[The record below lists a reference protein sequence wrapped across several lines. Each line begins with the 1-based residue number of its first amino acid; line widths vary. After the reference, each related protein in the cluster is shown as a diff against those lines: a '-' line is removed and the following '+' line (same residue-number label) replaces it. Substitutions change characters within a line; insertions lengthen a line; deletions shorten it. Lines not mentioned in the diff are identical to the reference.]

1 MGTFW
6 KDLRFGLRLAAS
18 RPGFTAVAVIA
29 LALGIGPNTA
39 IFSIVNSLLLTPP
52 PYDDPDTI
60 VTASQKT
67 TPTFDG
73 PRLTLPS
80 TDDFQD
86 WRRETRTL
94 QQIALYASDS
104 LTLTGFEDPIRLDG
118 ARVSPAMFPLLR
130 VKPIVGRMFTEQEE
144 QLDAAPVVILSYRL
158 WDRKLGRDSA
168 IIGKPI
174 VLDGIGRQVIGIMPE
189 GFEFPTKETEYWTP
203 LTLTPP
209 ERNPNERRVMMVPF
223 IARLKPGVTPEQ
235 AAAEGNAIIV
245 RNQEPGPGEA
255 PPQVPPDR
263 RVGGPGAGPAPGRR
277 GEGAPPEGAP
287 GGPGLVVRRGPV
299 PDQSQRAEGGPSG
312 GPAGGPGL
320 VIRRGL
326 GPGKVQRVP
335 LQLVTLQERQ
345 GGPFRPA
352 LLVLSAA
359 VAFVLLIACANVANL
374 LLSRAAVRHR
384 EFSIRAALGAG
395 SGRVVRQMLTES
407 SVLSLAGGALGVLL
421 AYWVVKLLPRLGGAL
436 SQRLA
441 DVRLDLRALVFA
453 AGISLLTTVLFGLVP
468 ALASA
473 SEGLAQSL
481 KESGLPGAAGLRL
494 SGRNRA
500 RSLLAIT
507 QVALAMMLLVGAGL
521 LTRSFVTLLRQ
532 DLGYQPSGALT
543 LQLRLPRARYQEPQS
558 RIAFYEQLLAGV
570 RRVPGVQAAGLT
582 NLMPMSQAQIRI
594 SFELPGRPVPSDLT
608 TPQAA
613 GVRLVSPGFF
623 KAIGTRLVAGR
634 DFSDADQAA
643 GERVAIINRVMA
655 TRYFG
660 NLDPVG
666 RQIDIAGPRRIVGV
680 VESIKPA
687 GFDSQ
692 AAPELFFPMTQFAQL
707 LMAEGPLSATTLV
720 IRTAGE
726 PTSLVPAVRTE
737 VAGLDP
743 QLPLFGITT
752 LSQRVSDSVAQPR
765 FYAGVLAIF
774 AGLALVLAAV
784 GIYGVLS
791 SQVEQSTR
799 EIGIQIA
806 LGAGPGRIRRSV
818 LSRGA
823 VLAGSGLAIGLA
835 GAWGLSRFI
844 SALLFGITPFDVS
857 TYTASAAAL
866 AAVALAGAYLPAR
879 RATEV
884 DPVVAL
890 RYE

>member
-1 MGTFW
+1 MGTLW
-6 KDLRFGLRLAAS
+6 QDLRFGLRLAAS
-18 RPGFTAVAVIA
+18 RPPFTVVAVIA

-67 TPTFDG
+67 TPAFDG

-86 WRRETRTL
+86 WRRETRNL

-104 LTLTGFEDPIRLDG
+104 LTLTGFDDPMRLNG
-118 ARVSPAMFPLLR
+118 ARVSPALFPLLR
-130 VKPIVGRMFTEQEE
+130 VKPIAGRTFTEREE
-144 QLDAAPVVILSYRL
+144 QPDAAPVVILSHRL
-158 WDRKLGRDSA
+158 WDRKLGRDPA

-174 VLDGIGRQVIGIMPE
+174 VLDGVGRQVVGIMPQ
-189 GFEFPTKETEYWTP
+189 GFDFPTRETEYWTP
-203 LTLTPP
+203 FTLAPP
-209 ERNPNERRVMMVPF
+209 ERNPNERRVMLVPF

-255 PPQVPPDR
+255 APP
-263 RVGGPGAGPAPGRR
+263 GPNGASRAGGAG
-277 GEGAPPEGAP
+277 GASRAQAVSP
-287 GGPGLVVRRGPV
+287 GPV
-299 PDQSQRAEGGPSG
+299 IRGGPS
-312 GPAGGPGL
+312 PA
-320 VIRRGL
+320 
-326 GPGKVQRVP
+326 KVQRTPLQRVP

-395 SGRVVRQMLTES
+395 RSRVVRQMLTES

-421 AYWVVKLLPRLGGAL
+421 AYWVVKLLPQLGGPL
-436 SQRLA
+436 FQRLA
-441 DVRLDLRALVFA
+441 DVRLDLRVLVFA

-473 SEGLAQSL
+473 REGLAQSL
-481 KESGLPGAAGLRL
+481 KESGLPNAAGLRL

-500 RSLLAIT
+500 RSLLTIT
-507 QVALAMMLLVGAGL
+507 QVALAMILLVGAGL

-532 DLGYQPSGALT
+532 DLGYQPAGALT
-543 LQLRLPRARYQEPQS
+543 LQLRLPRARYPEPQS
-558 RIAFYEQLLAGV
+558 RIAFYDQLLAGV
-570 RRVPGVQAAGLT
+570 KRVPGVQAAGLT

-594 SFELPGRPVPSDLT
+594 SFELPGRAVPSDPT

-643 GERVAIINRVMA
+643 GERVAIINRAMA

-660 NLDPVG
+660 SLDPVG
-666 RQIDIAGPRRIVGV
+666 REIDIAGPRRIVGI
-680 VESIKPA
+680 VESIKPE

-692 AAPELFFPMTQFAQL
+692 AAPEVFFPVTQFAQL

-726 PTSLVPAVRTE
+726 PTSLVPAVRTQ

-806 LGAGPGRIRRSV
+806 LGAGPERIRRSV

-823 VLAGSGLAIGLA
+823 ILTGSGLAIGLA

-844 SALLFGITPFDVS
+844 STLLFGITPFDVS
-857 TYTASAAAL
+857 TYIASAAAL